1 MFDKAPWVL
10 LGSPD
15 LSACTYSQDH
25 VPHQESQGGHHSR
38 DQADP
43 KSPSPV
49 VIFHSALIDAERE
62 NEERQISGQ

>member
-15 LSACTYSQDH
+15 LSACTYSQGH
-25 VPHQESQGGHHSR
+25 IPHHHSW